1 MKRLF
6 AIALLFA
13 GLAARAQ
20 ETPTV
25 TARVEP
31 DSIMIG
37 DRFDYVIDVEKDLVQ
52 VVEFPVFDPRDG
64 KIELVENCPVDTLER
79 DGRRLKL
86 RKRYRLAAFDEG
98 KYNLGAAQVLYADK
112 NILDTLRSTDSVYL
126 EVATFQ
132 IDSTS
137 QSIYDLKA
145 QKNLPFRF
153 REVSGYVKWGVFFL
167 LMLLAAG
174 YALKRYL
181 ASRGK
186 GFGDLFK
193 PAPPLPPHVA
203 AIQALEA
210 LHNQKLWQNNRHKQ
224 YYSGLTDILRTY
236 IAARWGHGDDLR
248 RDHRDDAPGGAARQG
263 ADGPDGDPARRRP
276 GEVRQGDA
284 RGRAERGRLPQGVL
298 LRRGDETRRGG
309 GSRRGR
315 VPEAKLNATT
325 MYKSLYIILFL
336 FTASGAQAQQLPER
350 SLVRK
355 GNRQY
360 NKGNYEQ
367 SAGRYE
373 QALQAAP
380 GQFEAIYNLG
390 NALYKAERF
399 DRAEQ
404 TMQQAAADSLRADTE
419 RAEAFY
425 NLGNAQFKQQK
436 YQEALESY
444 KQSLRLNPSDM
455 EAKYNYAYTKRLLD
469 ENKDGGGGGGDQNKD
484 QNKDQNQNDQS
495 QQNPDQKGDQKDQK
509 GDPKD
514 QQGDQKQ
521 NPQEGKGDKED
532 QGDQQG
538 QPTPSGISPQ
548 EQQQM
553 LDAIQAQEDKTQ
565 EKLKEKQGVVV
576 RGKKNW

>member
-6 AIALLFA
+6 AIALLLA
-13 GLAARAQ
+13 GAAVRAQ
-20 ETPTV
+20 NAPTV
-25 TARVEP
+25 TARIEP

-37 DRFDYVIDVEKDLVQ
+37 DRFDLTVEVDKDLVQ
-52 VVEFPVFDPRDG
+52 VVQFPEFENKEGSPL
-64 KIELVENCPVDTLER
+64 ELVKDHPIDTLER

-236 IAARWGHGDDLR
+236 IAARWGFGAMEMTSDEIIETMRPEELPDKARMDLTAIL
-248 RDHRDDAPGGAARQG
+248 RD
-263 ADGPDGDPARRRP
+263 ADLVKFAKATPDG
-276 GEVRQGDA
+276 EQN
-284 RGRAERGRLPQGVL
+284 
-298 LRRGDETRRGG
+298 
-309 GSRRGR
+309 
-315 VPEAKLNATT
+315 EADYLK
-325 MYKSLYIILFL
+325 
-336 FTASGAQAQQLPER
+336 
-350 SLVRK
+350 
-355 GNRQY
+355 
-360 NKGNYEQ
+360 
-367 SAGRYE
+367 
-373 QALQAAP
+373 
-380 GQFEAIYNLG
+380 
-390 NALYKAERF
+390 
-399 DRAEQ
+399 
-404 TMQQAAADSLRADTE
+404 
-419 RAEAFY
+419 AFY
-425 NLGNAQFKQQK
+425 FV
-436 YQEALESY
+436 EE
-444 KQSLRLNPSDM
+444 
-455 EAKYNYAYTKRLLD
+455 TKLVVEEEEPEQPD
-469 ENKDGGGGGGDQNKD
+469 PM
-484 QNKDQNQNDQS
+484 QNQN
-495 QQNPDQKGDQKDQK
+495 
-509 GDPKD
+509 
-514 QQGDQKQ
+514 
-521 NPQEGKGDKED
+521 
-532 QGDQQG
+532 
-538 QPTPSGISPQ
+538 
-548 EQQQM
+548 
-553 LDAIQAQEDKTQ
+553 A
-565 EKLKEKQGVVV
+565 
-576 RGKKNW
+576 